1 MFDEPLPKEADL
13 RKLATREASFHA
25 TLDASLL
32 PRFSGA
38 AFEGAGLIKA
48 DLHLGVDEQRVR
60 YIKGTIDCETQ
71 LVCQRCMQP
80 MPVHIHSDVNLGI
93 MWDETEA
100 KQLSK
105 SMDPLIVG
113 EDELVDLNEVI
124 EDELL
129 LNMPFVSYHD
139 DENCSQQSYSFSD
152 EATEKLIST
161 ENEKDNPFSVLAGL
175 KPNKD

>member
-13 RKLATREASFHA
+13 RKLALREASWQV

-38 AFEGAGLIKA
+38 IHEGAGLIKA
-48 DLHLGVDEQRVR
+48 NLHLGVDEQRVR
-60 YIKGTIDCETQ
+60 YLKGTIDCDTQ
-71 LVCQRCMQP
+71 LICQRCMQP
-80 MPVHIHSDVNLGI
+80 MTVTIHSDVSLGV

-100 KQLSK
+100 RQLSK

-113 EDELVDLNEVI
+113 EDEWVDLNEVV

-139 DENCSQQSYSFSD
+139 DENCSEKSYSFAD
-152 EATEKLIST
+152 EETDLLLSSQSEK
-161 ENEKDNPFSVLAGL
+161 ENPFSVLANL
-175 KPNKD
+175 KSKD

>member
-1 MFDEPLPKEADL
+1 MFNEPLPKEADL
-13 RKLATREASFHA
+13 RKLAIREASFQV

-32 PRFSGA
+32 PRFSGVIH
-38 AFEGAGLIKA
+38 EGAGLIRA

-60 YIKGTIDCETQ
+60 YVKGTIDCEAQ
-71 LVCQRCMQP
+71 LICQRCMQP
-80 MPVHIHSDVNLGI
+80 MSVSIHSDVALGV

-113 EDELVDLNEVI
+113 EDEWVDLNEVV

-139 DENCSQQSYSFSD
+139 DESCSEKSYSFAD
-152 EATEKLIST
+152 EET
-161 ENEKDNPFSVLAGL
+161 ENLLSSQSEKENPFSVLAGL
-175 KPNKD
+175 KLKD